1 MTSSISEHC
10 YKDKRWANVRKA
22 STPTLS
28 GTEVA
33 IIAPPAATG
42 DIPDGAE
49 IYFSPDLR
57 AELQKTVDADC
68 KPRSDGQCQKKMQ
81 AIFQNH
87 SVSIQERQLGTVFV
101 VGSALMGLVS
111 LAIPAISLKNK
122 AVPQYLH
129 IPPPQLSQFSA
140 AASASEV
147 AYATTGSCSES
158 SGGSGM
164 IKRTVSGTGVFQTFQ
179 SLLINTQRGGVLEDL
194 IWFRPGPLQFRNQDI
209 VRALNNA
216 IAFARTNAAT
226 LQLSP
231 GTAEAVS
238 RGLFDI
244 ALAWCIGP
252 RARSNELV
260 IPASELGENMG
271 RPTPVNATTT
281 KSTSSTSSASP
292 FCIPFQDPDSG
303 NPGYCQCIDGQNYVF
318 QSGNNP
324 CPYTTRPPKSD
335 LVTTTTTSPSPTLPL
350 STSSSSSSSSSVS
363 SVPSPTASILVIR
376 DVPPVTGQSYYDFFI
391 VPPNYSE
398 SLDDQCGG
406 RALPSD
412 AQSMWYVDDPKLGRV
427 DGDRP
432 NPVVRTAP
440 GFLQQSGSHCHYE
453 EDTIGTATVY
463 CDNKANLACFPPSQ
477 DLANTVVPNNGACGG
492 INDVRQL
499 VMPQGDQEN
508 IPALLHVFVKF
519 AKSII

>member
-1 MTSSISEHC
+1 MPDNGLRVTEDLIS
-10 YKDKRWANVRKA
+10 
-22 STPTLS
+22 
-28 GTEVA
+28 
-33 IIAPPAATG
+33 
-42 DIPDGAE
+42 
-49 IYFSPDLR
+49 
-57 AELQKTVDADC
+57 Q
-68 KPRSDGQCQKKMQ
+68 
-81 AIFQNH
+81 
-87 SVSIQERQLGTVFV
+87 
-101 VGSALMGLVS
+101 
-111 LAIPAISLKNK
+111 
-122 AVPQYLH
+122 
-129 IPPPQLSQFSA
+129 
-140 AASASEV
+140 
-147 AYATTGSCSES
+147 TGSCSES

-164 IKRTVSGTGVFQTFQ
+164 IKRAVSGTGVFQTFQ

-260 IPASELGENMG
+260 IPASELGGLSSTGMTTSITSCSTTSTASCAVSCDVYGSWRYYQTECPDISSCGVTESLTTTAVSAENMG

-499 VMPQGDQEN
+499 VMVCPFGDG
-508 IPALLHVFVKF
+508 I
-519 AKSII
+519 